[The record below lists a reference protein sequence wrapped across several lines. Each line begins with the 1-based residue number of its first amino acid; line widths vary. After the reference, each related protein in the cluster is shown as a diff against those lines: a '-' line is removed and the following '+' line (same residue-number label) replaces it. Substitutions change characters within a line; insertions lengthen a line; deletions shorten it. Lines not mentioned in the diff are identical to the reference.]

1 MDRMDDMEFNP
12 DTPRSPNLGVLYE
25 RRRKLIMTWE
35 REIKLCEKDAP
46 ELHAVLE
53 KLWTN
58 YQERLRMLTG
68 AENVGWFL

>member
-1 MDRMDDMEFNP
+1 MDDMEFNP
-12 DTPRSPNLGVLYE
+12 DTPRPPNLDVIYE

-35 REIKLCEKDAP
+35 REMYLCEKDAP

-68 AENVGWFL
+68 IESVRWFF

>member
-12 DTPRSPNLGVLYE
+12 ATPCPPSTVEFYE
-25 RRRKLIMTWE
+25 RRRKLILTWE
-35 REIKLCEKDAP
+35 REMFLCEKDAP